1 MNNAERIFE
10 QWSKKLYDISKKN
23 YMINFTGQHYRSMKL
38 VSPSIEKLYDLLV
51 VNEKTLTF
59 KRNITRDN
67 NFYVF
72 AVSTLLNSLG
82 GELSFK
88 EGDIDVATYKDRDSY
103 EVLRNIKRVSTD
115 FKLEQGIDVLHITF
129 GYIRWKP
136 ENSVEYY
143 NTPLINVAVTL
154 EQENINSLYSV
165 SKVSEPEINPI
176 LKYMLEKQGVIL
188 PELNDKSLEQY
199 LKEIDELAN
208 LNGWEVIYEAALC
221 ILFFQKMVMFK
232 DLENNKD
239 KVINHP
245 LIRAFCDENEE
256 SYDENDLIFDH
267 DTENERNRLLVV
279 EADSSQM
286 DALTLASKGKSF
298 VLQGPPGTG
307 KSQTITNIIAQAMGQ
322 GKKVLFVSQK
332 TAALEVVYNKLKQA
346 NLDDFVL
353 ALHNVKSNKAKVV
366 NEVYA
371 PYNLKKTVVKE
382 EKLFELERMQ
392 ALKQDINKYAL
403 SMNKNVYQLDM
414 NFYDVIN
421 QYYKVATA
429 KDGNFNIPNISSISK
444 SKLNQILANIRMY
457 QQQYDE
463 YASKAH
469 SCYDCTTITSL
480 TFDEKEK
487 LEENLKKAY
496 NNIYE
501 AVESIDNINYF
512 IPEFYSTFKDSYQCI
527 LDLSKI
533 ININVENIDASK
545 LYQVDSVN
553 ELVLLNEIIN
563 NQKEELST
571 YFSDAIYQ
579 ENLIDLVQNIKSS
592 FDKVINSCLYFNN
605 QNHKYVINNVSDY
618 KTALKEVISTTN
630 KETNIINH
638 LSELLGI
645 SNEEVKM
652 LDYLEITKL
661 LENKIDAKSIE
672 LVDDIN
678 IENDIR
684 KVFEKRSELEN
695 QKKTVNYYALDSILD
710 IDINVINNYKYILS
724 EQTSAI
730 SLLFNSAKRKLRED
744 VVETVSVHLKDS
756 NKVNQEKVL
765 SILDLLIRYHT
776 LNQQYKDA
784 LSNLKIKY
792 KLSFIVNIDNLLKE
806 LTLARKIKTAF
817 NNVSDA
823 NIIKVFSSI
832 NATETKECFVD
843 LISCNNKLSNLKK
856 KYLINNDE
864 SLYDDILNVID
875 KAINVIEEL
884 RLLIKKDNNISSIE
898 IYYLL
903 MNSYQKNIDKFIN
916 KSEELSSLYGIEIN
930 EYQSIIDNQKGIK
943 AYQDFANKYELDL
956 NELILSI
963 NANRY
968 EIKNEINRFINN
980 YDKANDGFNYVKS
993 LFTASKNIDSYSNED
1008 LLTLI
1013 EDCYNNTSSLKAKFI
1028 FENSNSGFEKDE
1040 YISSFITW
1048 CKENEIT
1055 GELNDIYLRKF
1066 YSKVI
1071 LAFIYDNDHLQTLD
1085 KVQLES
1091 KIKEFDNLCKEQL
1104 EISKAII
1111 RSNCLDKIP
1120 SLKTN
1125 LASNDE
1131 RSYLLR
1137 EYQRSRKQSIRK
1149 LFDNIPHL
1157 MLDLK
1162 PCLMMSP
1169 LTVSNYLE
1177 NDNYVFDLIVF
1188 DEASQIRPEEA
1199 INSIYRGK
1207 QVIIA
1212 GDSKQLPP
1220 TNFFNKKEEELDE
1233 DEEDEILLE
1242 SMDESILEYANKKL
1256 PSITLLWHYRSKNEN
1271 LIDFSN
1277 KNFYN
1282 NNLITFPSVNK
1293 KAEDFGVEYIYVN
1306 GIYQKGKRLANEIEA
1321 QRVLD
1326 IIDEHIEKYG
1336 TDRSLGV
1343 IAFGERQR
1351 YTIEK
1356 AIHEYRKEMIHD
1368 KRYEAFFSTELKEP
1382 FFVKNIENVQ
1392 GDERDTIIFSIG
1404 YGHDEKGVFRY
1415 NFGPLQQAGGE
1426 RRLNVAVSRAKL
1438 NLKVVASFTPDEIDL
1453 SRVESVGVRL
1463 FKQYLTFAYTAS
1475 LNKNYQASS
1484 VEDGIKNKIADY
1496 LKSLGYEVVLDYGYS
1511 TFKIDIAVVD
1521 KNDKNR
1527 FAAGILLDNETYL
1540 NEKTCKDREVLK
1552 KDILVAGGW
1561 KILRVYSKFY
1571 IENEKEENKAI
1582 LKFIDSNYQEKVE
1595 ENSTSINDYVDEIAS
1610 TIETINYGFD
1620 SFVPFDYSDYL
1631 DDNFSIEGTL
1641 LSINEKLVKEVL
1653 KTVGVI
1659 HLNELIKQIADA
1671 FKVGEHR
1678 AKNRVL
1684 RIIND
1689 DEYVR
1694 DRMFVYLKGYDPNK
1708 VKKVS
1713 GEYKRNLEYV
1723 YPGEIRN
1730 CLLTILENSIG
1741 LTREGLIREA
1751 MIIFGQK
1758 SKGSRVTDFFN
1769 VHINRLITDNIIT
1782 EIDGMLSVL
1791 KEGNNNG

>member
-1 MNNAERIFE
+1 MNNVERKFE

-82 GELSFK
+82 GGLSFK
-88 EGDIDVATYKDRDSY
+88 EGDIDVTTYKDRDSY
-103 EVLRNIKRVSTD
+103 EVLRNIKRVSND

-136 ENSVEYY
+136 ENSTEYY

-188 PELNDKSLEQY
+188 PELNDKTLEQY
-199 LKEIDELAN
+199 FKEIDELAN

-232 DLENNKD
+232 DLENNKE

-245 LIRAFCDENEE
+245 LIKAFCDESEDTYN
-256 SYDENDLIFDH
+256 ENDLIFDH
-267 DTENERNRLLVV
+267 DIENERNRLLVV

-353 ALHNVKSNKAKVV
+353 ALHNAKSNKAKVV

-392 ALKQDINKYAL
+392 ALKQDINKYAK

-421 QYYKVATA
+421 QYYKVASA
-429 KDGNFNIPNISSISK
+429 IDGNFNIPSISSISK
-444 SKLNQILANIRMY
+444 AKLNQILANIRIY

-469 SCYDCTTITSL
+469 GCYDHTSITSL
-480 TFDEKEK
+480 TFDEKEQ

-512 IPEFYSTFKDSYQCI
+512 IPEFYSTFKDSYQSI

-533 ININVENIDASK
+533 ININVENVDASK

-553 ELVLLNEIIN
+553 ELTLLNEIIN
-563 NQKEELST
+563 NQKEELSN
-571 YFSDAIYQ
+571 YFNNLIYQ
-579 ENLIDLVQNIKSS
+579 ENLDELINNLKQVLDT
-592 FDKVINSCLYFNN
+592 VINSCLYFNN
-605 QNHKYVINNVSDY
+605 QNHKFVIDNALDY
-618 KTALKEVISTTN
+618 KNALKEVISITN
-630 KETNIINH
+630 KMTSSINYLSDLLNINK
-638 LSELLGI
+638 
-645 SNEEVKM
+645 EEVM
-652 LDYLEITKL
+652 LLDYQEILTL
-661 LENKIDAKSIE
+661 LDSKIDANCIE
-672 LVDDIN
+672 LADDIN
-678 IENDIR
+678 FENDI
-684 KVFEKRSELEN
+684 KQLLDKKKELEN
-695 QKKTVNYYALDSILD
+695 QKKTINYYALDSILD
-710 IDINVINNYKYILS
+710 IDTNAINNYKYILS
-724 EQTSAI
+724 EQTSTI
-730 SLLFNSAKRKLRED
+730 SLIFNSAKRKLRED
-744 VVETVSVHLKDS
+744 VVDTISVHLKDS
-756 NKVNQEKVL
+756 SKQSNEKIL
-765 SILDLLIRYHT
+765 SILELLVRYHNLDEKYT
-776 LNQQYKDA
+776 EM
-784 LSNLKIKY
+784 LSLIKNKY
-792 KLSFIVNIDNLLKE
+792 KLSFLVNMESLLNE
-806 LTLARKIKTAF
+806 LTLAKKIKHAF
-817 NNVSDA
+817 NNVNNI
-823 NIIKVFSSI
+823 NIIKVFSPSNI
-832 NATETKECFVD
+832 TSFKECIKD
-843 LISCNNKLSNLKK
+843 LIESNNKLIRLKK
-856 KYLINNDE
+856 TYLINNNE
-864 SLYDDILNVID
+864 SMYDDTLLVINKALNVID
-875 KAINVIEEL
+875 DIK
-884 RLLIKKDNNISSIE
+884 LLIKEHSNVSNIE
-898 IYYLL
+898 VYYPI
-903 MNSYQKNIDKFIN
+903 MHSYQKNIDKYNN
-916 KSEELSSLYGIEIN
+916 KSEELSSLYGIDIN
-930 EYQSIIDNQKGIK
+930 EYQNIVNNQKGLK
-943 AYQDFANKYELDL
+943 VYQEFASKYELDL

-980 YDKANDGFNYVKS
+980 YDKANDSFNYVKS
-993 LFTASKNIDSYSNED
+993 LFTVNKKLDSYSNED

-1028 FENSNSGFEKDE
+1028 FENSNSSYQNDE
-1040 YISSFITW
+1040 YVASFINW
-1048 CKENEIT
+1048 CKENEVT
-1055 GELNDIYLRKF
+1055 GELSDIYLRKF

-1071 LAFIYDNDHLQTLD
+1071 LAFIYDNDNLQTLD
-1085 KVQLES
+1085 KIQLES
-1091 KIKEFDNLCKEQL
+1091 KIKEFDSLCKEQL

-1111 RSNCLDKIP
+1111 RSNCLEKIP

-1277 KNFYN
+1277 KNFYS
-1282 NNLITFPSVNK
+1282 NNLITFPSVKNK
-1293 KAEDFGVEYIYVN
+1293 DEDFGIEYVYVN

-1321 QRVLD
+1321 QSVLD

-1336 TDRSLGV
+1336 TERSLGV

-1356 AIHEYRKEMIHD
+1356 AIHEYRKEMIND
-1368 KRYEAFFSTELKEP
+1368 KRYEAFFSSELKEP

-1426 RRLNVAVSRAKL
+1426 RRLNVAISRAKL

-1453 SRVESVGVRL
+1453 SRIESVGVKL

-1475 LNKNYQASS
+1475 LNKSNMINTS
-1484 VEDGIKNKIADY
+1484 EDGIKNKIATY
-1496 LKSLGYEVVLDYGYS
+1496 LRSLGYEVVLDYGYS
-1511 TFKIDIAVVD
+1511 TFKIDIAIVD

-1595 ENSTSINDYVDEIAS
+1595 ENNSSLNDYVDEIAS

-1641 LSINEKLVKEVL
+1641 LSINEKLVNEVL

-1689 DEYVR
+1689 EQYVR
-1694 DRMFVYLKGYDPNK
+1694 DRMFIYLKGIDPNK

-1713 GEYKRNLEYV
+1713 NDYKRNLEYV

-1758 SKGSRVTDFFN
+1758 SKSSRVTDFFD
-1769 VHINRLITDNIIT
+1769 VHINRLITDNEIT
-1782 EIDGMLSVL
+1782 EIDGMLSI
-1791 KEGNNNG
+1791 KGGNRNG